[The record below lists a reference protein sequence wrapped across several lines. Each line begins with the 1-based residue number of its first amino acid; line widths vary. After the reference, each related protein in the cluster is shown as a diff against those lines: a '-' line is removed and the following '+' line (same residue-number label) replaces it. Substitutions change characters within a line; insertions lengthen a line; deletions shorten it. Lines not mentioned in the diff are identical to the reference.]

1 MSSTSVWKDQSTAA
15 GVDGFNQWKSQSIAK
30 QIDQIV
36 KGKFQSQ
43 QNQNLNFETA
53 LNYMMKMR
61 QFLSEP
67 KNILGSEQTKHG
79 EVAEHLE
86 VNVRNAWAAIKGQSE
101 VATFDGVA
109 RTAPEDFILDGIK
122 YQSKFINGT
131 NNTLKHVLEHFGKYQ
146 DSSMNYSIPKD
157 QFNIIKAIRLG
168 QAPSDLNDKSIRA
181 ILQKVEE
188 IERQTGRSFQ
198 EIVKPS
204 VSNYSDA
211 QLGTVGETVSKHQDR
226 IVDENQRI
234 QDEIQKDARKKT
246 ISIEAKKGPSI
257 DEGIKVAASGAAITA
272 SLNMITIIYSK
283 VKNGKKIQDFDKDDW
298 KEIGISSAQVGTK
311 GGVTAGSIY
320 ALTNLTSLSAPFA
333 GAVTSAAMG
342 LSSLL
347 GDVNKNQISMDEFV
361 TQGQILCIEAGIAA
375 TGGAIGQM
383 LIPIPVLGS
392 IIGTVTANFV
402 WEFAKD
408 KLYAREQELKTMLD
422 TYTKSILAKVE
433 KAYQDIISKINAT
446 YSRYN
451 SLIDAA
457 FDVHAN
463 SAVLAA
469 TSIDLAVELG
479 VNDSKILR
487 SDDDLD
493 AFFLG

>member
-1 MSSTSVWKDQSTAA
+1 MSTNVWKDQVTAA

-30 QIDQIV
+30 QLDQIV
-36 KGKFQSQ
+36 KEKLQNQQQ
-43 QNQNLNFETA
+43 QNINFETA
-53 LNYMMKMR
+53 LKHMMKMR

-86 VNVRNAWAAIKGQSE
+86 VNVRNAWAALKGQSE

-109 RTAPEDFILDGIK
+109 PTAPEDFILDGIK
-122 YQSKFINGT
+122 YQSKFINGS
-131 NNTLKHVLEHFGKYQ
+131 NNTLKHILDHYGKYQ

-157 QFNIIKAIRLG
+157 QYKIIEAIRLG
-168 QAPSDLNDKSIRA
+168 QAPSNLNDKSIRA

-198 EIVKPS
+198 ETVKPS
-204 VSNYSDA
+204 VSNYSEA
-211 QLGTVGETVSKHQDR
+211 QLGTAGETVSKHQDQ
-226 IVDENQRI
+226 IVDENQKI
-234 QDEIQKDARKKT
+234 QDEIQKDTREKT
-246 ISIEAKKGPSI
+246 KSIEAKKGPSI
-257 DEGIKVAASGAAITA
+257 GEGVKVAGTAAAIAA
-272 SLNMITIIYSK
+272 SLNTITVIYSK

-298 KEIGISSAQVGTK
+298 KEIGISSASAGAK

-320 ALTNLTSLSAPFA
+320 VLTNLTSLSAPFA

-347 GDVNKNQISMDEFV
+347 TDLNKDQISMDEFV
-361 TQGQILCIEAGIAA
+361 TQGQILCIEAGVAA

-383 LIPIPVLGS
+383 LIPIPVLGA

-402 WEFAKD
+402 WGFAKD
-408 KLYAREQELKTMLD
+408 KLGAREKELKKILD
-422 TYTKSILAKVE
+422 AYTESILAKVD
-433 KAYQDIISKINAT
+433 KAYQDIVSKINTT
-446 YSRYN
+446 YARYN

-457 FDVHAN
+457 FDVQAN

-469 TSIDLAVELG
+469 ASVDLAVELG
-479 VNDSKILR
+479 VDEEKVLKNDA
-487 SDDDLD
+487 DLD

>member
-1 MSSTSVWKDQSTAA
+1 MSTNVWKDQITAA
-15 GVDGFNQWKSQSIAK
+15 GVDGFNHWKSQSIAK
-30 QIDQIV
+30 QLDQIV
-36 KGKFQSQ
+36 KEKLQNQ
-43 QNQNLNFETA
+43 QQQNLNFETA
-53 LNYMMKMR
+53 LKHMIKMR
-61 QFLSEP
+61 QFLSKP

-86 VNVRNAWAAIKGQSE
+86 VNVRNAWAALKGQSE

-109 RTAPEDFILDGIK
+109 RTAPEDFILDSIK
-122 YQSKFINGT
+122 YQSKFINGS
-131 NNTLKHVLEHFGKYQ
+131 NNTLKHILNHYGKYQ
-146 DSSMNYSIPKD
+146 DGSMNYSIPKD
-157 QFNIIKAIRLG
+157 QYEIIKAIKSG
-168 QAPSDLNDKSIRA
+168 QAPSNLNDKSIRA

-198 EIVKPS
+198 EVVKPS
-204 VSNYSDA
+204 VSNYSEA
-211 QLGTVGETVSKHQDR
+211 QLGRVGETVLKHQDQ

-234 QDEIQKDARKKT
+234 QDEIQKDAREKT
-246 ISIEAKKGPSI
+246 KSVEAKKGPSI
-257 DEGIKVAASGAAITA
+257 GEGVKVTGTAAAIAA
-272 SLNMITIIYSK
+272 SLNTIMVIYSK

-298 KEIGISSAQVGTK
+298 KEIGISSAKAGTK

-347 GDVNKNQISMDEFV
+347 ADLNKDQISLGEFV

-392 IIGTVTANFV
+392 VIGTVTANFV
-402 WEFAKD
+402 WGFAKD
-408 KLYAREQELKTMLD
+408 KLGEREQELKQMLD
-422 TYTKSILAKVE
+422 TYTESILAKVD
-433 KAYQDIISKINAT
+433 KAYQDIISNINAK
-446 YSRYN
+446 YARYN

-457 FDVHAN
+457 FDVHTN

-469 TSIDLAVELG
+469 ASVDLAVELG
-479 VNDSKILR
+479 VNEHKILR
-487 SDDDLD
+487 SDADLD
-493 AFFLG
+493 EFFLG

>member
-1 MSSTSVWKDQSTAA
+1 MSTSVWKDQINAA
-15 GVDGFNQWKSQSIAK
+15 GVDGFNHWKSQSIAK
-30 QIDQIV
+30 QLDQIV
-36 KGKFQSQ
+36 KEQFQSQ
-43 QNQNLNFETA
+43 QQQNINFETA
-53 LNYMMKMR
+53 LKHMMKMR
-61 QFLSEP
+61 QCLSEP

-86 VNVRNAWAAIKGQSE
+86 VNVRNAWAALKGQSE

-131 NNTLKHVLEHFGKYQ
+131 NNTLKHVLDHFGKYQ
-146 DSSMNYSIPKD
+146 DHSMNYSIPKD
-157 QFNIIKAIRLG
+157 QYRIIEAIRLG
-168 QAPSDLNDKSIRA
+168 HAPSDLNDKSIRA
-181 ILQKVEE
+181 ILQKIEE
-188 IERQTGRSFQ
+188 IERQTCRSFQ
-198 EIVKPS
+198 DIVRPS
-204 VSNYSDA
+204 VSDYGET
-211 QLGTVGETVSKHQDR
+211 QLGTVGEAISKNQDR

-234 QDEIQKDARKKT
+234 QDEIQQDTREKT
-246 ISIEAKKGPSI
+246 KSIEAKKGPSI
-257 DEGIKVAASGAAITA
+257 GEGVKVAGVTAAIAA
-272 SLNMITIIYSK
+272 SLNTITVIYSK
-283 VKNGKKIQDFDKDDW
+283 VKKGKKIQDFDKDDW
-298 KEIGISSAQVGTK
+298 KEIGISSAKAGAK

-333 GAVTSAAMG
+333 GAVTSATMG

-347 GDVNKNQISMDEFV
+347 TDLKKDQISMDEFV

-392 IIGTVTANFV
+392 VIGTVTANFV
-402 WEFAKD
+402 WGFAKD
-408 KLYAREQELKTMLD
+408 KLGAKEQELKKMLD
-422 TYTKSILAKVE
+422 AYTESILAKVD
-433 KAYQDIISKINAT
+433 KAYQDIISKINAR
-446 YSRYN
+446 YARYN
-451 SLIDAA
+451 SLIDVA

-469 TSIDLAVELG
+469 ASVDLAVELG
-479 VNDSKILR
+479 VDESKILR